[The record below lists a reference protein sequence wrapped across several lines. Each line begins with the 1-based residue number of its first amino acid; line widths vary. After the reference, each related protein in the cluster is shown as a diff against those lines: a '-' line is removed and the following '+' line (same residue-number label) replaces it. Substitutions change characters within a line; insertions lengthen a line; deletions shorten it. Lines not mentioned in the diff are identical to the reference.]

1 MILHLQE
8 RTLVRL
14 ASAEDDGVEVDGVYS
29 DDDSDVGVDFE
40 TALHSEGEREEV
52 DEDEDWE
59 FEDEADGAQPVQVLA
74 DSE

>member
-1 MILHLQE
+1 M
-8 RTLVRL
+8 RL

-29 DDDSDVGVDFE
+29 DDDSDVGADFE

>member
-1 MILHLQE
+1 M
-8 RTLVRL
+8 RL

-74 DSE
+74 DSESL